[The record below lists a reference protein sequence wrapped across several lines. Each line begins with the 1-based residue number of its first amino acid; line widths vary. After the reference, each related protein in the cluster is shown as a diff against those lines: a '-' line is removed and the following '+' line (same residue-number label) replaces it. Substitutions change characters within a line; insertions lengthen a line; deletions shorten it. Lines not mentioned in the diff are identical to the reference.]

1 MPLRRVAT
9 QERTACIV
17 TAPCSAC
24 EHLAAI
30 VHVPRLPSR
39 FCEECFADSTEGT
52 MLRECL
58 TCGKVG
64 CAEGSA
70 SNHAAEH
77 YAETDHPIA
86 GALGTEPPSRWCYPD
101 QRFV

>member
-1 MPLRRVAT
+1 MRRPT
-9 QERTACIV
+9 SH
-17 TAPCSAC
+17 PAC

-30 VHVPRLPSR
+30 VAVPGEPPS
-39 FCEECFADSTEGT
+39 FCENCLAEGT
-52 MLRECL
+52 AGITLRVCL

-70 SNHAAEH
+70 ENHAAEH

-86 GALGTEPPSRWCYPD
+86 AVLGAEPPTRWCYPD

>member
-1 MPLRRVAT
+1 VAIG
-9 QERTACIV
+9 R
-17 TAPCSAC
+17 
-24 EHLAAI
+24 
-30 VHVPRLPSR
+30 VPRPPSH
-39 FCEECFADSTEGT
+39 FCEDCFADSAEGVA
-52 MLRECL
+52 LRVCL

-64 CAEGSA
+64 CAEASG

-86 GALGTEPPSRWCYPD
+86 EVLGAEPPSRWCYPD

>member
-1 MPLRRVAT
+1 MQRPAN
-9 QERTACIV
+9 A
-17 TAPCSAC
+17 AC
-24 EHLAAI
+24 EHAAAI
-30 VHVPRLPSR
+30 VAVPARPPS
-39 FCEECFADSTEGT
+39 FCEDCFAEGIT
-52 MLRECL
+52 LRVCL

-70 SNHAAEH
+70 ENHAAEH

-86 GALGTEPPSRWCYPD
+86 AILGTDPPSCWCYPD

>member
-1 MPLRRVAT
+1 MRRPANAISG
-9 QERTACIV
+9 QPRRW
-17 TAPCSAC
+17 APEC

-30 VHVPRLPSR
+30 VAVSGRPQP
-39 FCEECFADSTEGT
+39 FCEDCLADARGIT
-52 MLRECL
+52 LWVCL

-70 SNHAAEH
+70 PNHAAEH

-86 GALGTEPPSRWCYPD
+86 AVLGADPPSRWCYPD